1 MPVAIR
7 LEAKGHP
14 MQFQI
19 RETCPRCR
27 KPVTVATVE
36 LHPTR
41 NDRALQRSPDR
52 QRSIERRRR
61 LAASEPLL
69 PQLASRF
76 TTGELAVLRIVGDEV
91 KAHGERARYSSMQLR
106 LGRAL
111 AGPPLK
117 TQCVRLVRSA
127 WSLCRSAGGED
138 SLRSRTSCASSA
150 LMADVV
156 RLGPNGSGFRFLNS
170 TGGRSSKE
178 GKR

>member
-7 LEAKGHP
+7 LEANGHP

-150 LMADVV
+150 LMADVAAAW
-156 RLGPNGSGFRFLNS
+156 
-170 TGGRSSKE
+170 TE
-178 GKR
+178 GEWGQIFEQHGQ

>member
-1 MPVAIR
+1 
-7 LEAKGHP
+7 

-117 TQCVRLVRSA
+117 TQCVRRVRGLVTVQERRRRGQPSLTNIVRVISA
-127 WSLCRSAGGED
+127 EW
-138 SLRSRTSCASSA
+138 RTW
-150 LMADVV
+150 L
-156 RLGPNGSGFRFLNS
+156 RLGPKGQHGQ
-170 TGGRSSKE
+170 
-178 GKR
+178 

>member
-1 MPVAIR
+1 
-7 LEAKGHP
+7 

-61 LAASEPLL
+61 TSH
-69 PQLASRF
+69 F

-91 KAHGERARYSSMQLR
+91 KAHGVC
-106 LGRAL
+106 G
-111 AGPPLK
+111 
-117 TQCVRLVRSA
+117 
-127 WSLCRSAGGED
+127 
-138 SLRSRTSCASSA
+138 
-150 LMADVV
+150 
-156 RLGPNGSGFRFLNS
+156 
-170 TGGRSSKE
+170 
-178 GKR
+178 